1 MGFGMRVRKM
11 IQIHIKPLS
20 VNDAW
25 QGKRFKTPEYKAY
38 EQELMLLLPNK
49 YEVPAEGDLEIN
61 FEFGLNT
68 MADWDNPIK
77 PLQDILQKKY
87 GFDDRRV
94 MKGSVIKNVV
104 KKGDGYIN
112 FSIRGIE

>member
-1 MGFGMRVRKM
+1 MLKKM
-11 IQIHIKPLS
+11 ATVQIHIKPLS

-49 YEVPAEGDLEIN
+49 YEVPVESDLEIN

-68 MADWDNPIK
+68 LADWDNPIK

-87 GFDDRRV
+87 DFNDRRV
-94 MKGSVIKNVV
+94 VRARVIKNTV
-104 KKGDGYIN
+104 KKGEGYLN

>member
-1 MGFGMRVRKM
+1 MT

-38 EQELMLLLPNK
+38 EQELMLRLPNN
-49 YEVPAEGDLEIN
+49 YEVPDKGDLEVIY
-61 FEFGLNT
+61 EFGLNT

-87 GFDDRRV
+87 GFDDRRIV
-94 MKGSVIKNVV
+94 KGTTIKNVV
-104 KKGDGYIN
+104 KKGEGYVN